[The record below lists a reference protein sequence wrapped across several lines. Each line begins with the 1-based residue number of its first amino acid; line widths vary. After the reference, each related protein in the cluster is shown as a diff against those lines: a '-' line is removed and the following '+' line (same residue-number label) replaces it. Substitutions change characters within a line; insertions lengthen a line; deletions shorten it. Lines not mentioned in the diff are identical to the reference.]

1 MDQKVI
7 NEVLRV
13 SLIGFAIGAPLKYY
27 LLKHHSQRPTQNAM
41 VLVVFGLVTGHFL
54 FAGCRDR
61 LAEHGLPPAPVAP
74 YMLGRSIAK

>member
-1 MDQKVI
+1 MDQKIV

-27 LLKHHSQRPTQNAM
+27 LLKHHSECPTQNAL

-61 LAEHGLPPAPVAP
+61 LAGPKLLPEPTAP
-74 YMLGRSIAK
+74 YMLGNRP

>member
-7 NEVLRV
+7 NEVLRI

-54 FAGCRDR
+54 FASCRDR
-61 LAEHGLPPAPVAP
+61 LKKSELPPEPTAP
-74 YMLGRSIAK
+74 YMLGRSIAT